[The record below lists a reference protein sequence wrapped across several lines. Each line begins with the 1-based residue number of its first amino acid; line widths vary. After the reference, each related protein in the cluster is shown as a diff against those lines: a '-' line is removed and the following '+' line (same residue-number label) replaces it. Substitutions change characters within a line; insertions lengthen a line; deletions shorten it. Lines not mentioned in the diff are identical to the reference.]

1 MVISHLVLISVA
13 EARDSRESQPF
24 FSSASFQHSLSF
36 RIIGDGNLFINSNFG
51 ITNWMMFVAVQHA
64 LFVQLLVGEG
74 ARAVWAW
81 LLTFADATTTI
92 NLNIVRENINSR
104 GSSFGF
110 VDWAQRQRERE
121 RERKLAFRMC
131 AQLYS

>member
-1 MVISHLVLISVA
+1 
-13 EARDSRESQPF
+13 
-24 FSSASFQHSLSF
+24 
-36 RIIGDGNLFINSNFG
+36 
-51 ITNWMMFVAVQHA
+51 MMFVAVQHA

-121 RERKLAFRMC
+121 N
-131 AQLYS
+131 